1 MKTDI
6 LKALRRLRLPALAL
20 AAFLASC
27 TSELAHEPAPGG
39 GSQAGEALV
48 TLRLQVPGAAAAGKT
63 RAVGD
68 NAERTVNDLYILAF
82 KVDGGV
88 ETFDYYAVARKGTE
102 DLTTGVSKWTAS
114 LRPKDYEQTFVMI
127 ANAQG
132 TPGDVNTQIA
142 ALVDDGAGGTSVGE
156 DKETVLE
163 KLTDKLTADEQTAGF
178 NAKGDNDHHAFTMY
192 GQTAATKITLGQ
204 DPSLTVALHRIVARV
219 NMAFTGD
226 ATTNFTASK
235 VYLCNFTDRA
245 RVIPNGLGQ
254 TTGADYEPAA
264 TIPADAQKLPAAFD
278 ALGNIPTYTVTAN
291 EVKNQIYLFE
301 TNQPAPDD
309 ADAHLKRPCLVVQ
322 GTYEGYEGYYRVD
335 FATQD
340 ATTGDVT
347 YRDIIRN
354 HSYNFTVTNVSGRG
368 SATLQEAME
377 TKASNL
383 TADMIL
389 WDDNV
394 IGNIDFEGD
403 RVLGIS
409 TNSYELIK
417 SGGIRLL
424 QVRATTN
431 VTWTA
436 NIYAANADGSAD
448 TQGTRPAW
456 INFTDADG
464 NAQGDGKTLADRA
477 GVDALQDVYFKV
489 NVNEGTDAAAERK
502 AVIRLT
508 DEKNRLSVEALV
520 VQNQVEVPVYLR
532 LMNGNERV
540 SEIEFR
546 QNDGVAM
553 PVTVEYGPDDVTL
566 SWEITLDEGGN
577 GIEME
582 KVEVNGT
589 EYIPPA
595 DLKDEIAPTGKAD
608 NSVVVNPAAKE
619 FTTTEVYGT
628 RRGRLML
635 IATRTS
641 TGETEVLDIPMV
653 QKKYGLTVNKTEV
666 LCGGQEVLIYV
677 KGNYEWQ
684 AEISN
689 DAGGGYDHAYQD
701 DLIWQFENNQKGTP
715 SENLYVKES
724 VVRIRTKPTPKIPQ
738 NADPQYYKATLNFKH
753 KGSTVI
759 PFSTE
764 ITFKPGMLAIEEKGK
779 DNYKLYEVYGPEDMT
794 VEEKNQGGTPPVLGA
809 TIMTYEQGIALSRA
823 TEEYTSKFFS
833 WKICKESE
841 FKQEF
846 VVVENYRDIRAE
858 LWTVPIETAVSAG
871 AGFVDICERMCI
883 THSEGSPYQQLARQT
898 LLSMFNEATG
908 TRHNNF
914 WVTVNKTGDN
924 AQYNVSKVGYLSAD
938 KYGNYTIFNTLI
950 NNPKWVYKSG
960 EPGYNLPINMYGN
973 TIKTV
978 LKPDFRFNGD
988 GLAQQTYQIT
998 INRNGDATPYKI
1010 DNFKQQKFP
1019 TYYFKE
1025 TQETIIN

>member
-48 TLRLQVPGAAAAGKT
+48 TLRLQVPGAAAAGRT

-82 KVDGGV
+82 KVDPDTGN

-132 TPGDVNTQIA
+132 TPGNVNTQIA

-178 NAKGDNDHHAFTMY
+178 NAKGDNDHHPFTMY
-192 GQTAATKITLGQ
+192 GQTAATKIELGK
-204 DPSLTVALHRIVARV
+204 DVSLTVALHRIVARV
-219 NMAFTGD
+219 NVAFTGD
-226 ATTNFTASK
+226 AQANFTAEK

-245 RVIPNGLGQ
+245 RVIPNGLDQ
-254 TTGADYEPAA
+254 TTGTDYEPAA

-278 ALGNIPTYTVTAN
+278 ALGNIPTYEVDKATH

-389 WDDNV
+389 WNDNV

-417 SGGIRLL
+417 SGGTKLL
-424 QVRATTN
+424 QVRATKN

-448 TQGTRPAW
+448 TQGTRPTW
-456 INFTDADG
+456 ISFTDADG
-464 NAQGDGKTLADRA
+464 NVQGDGKTWADQA
-477 GVDALQDVYFKV
+477 GVDALQDIYFKV
-489 NVNEGTDAAAERK
+489 EVNDERPERQ
-502 AVIRLT
+502 AIIRLT
-508 DEKNRLSVEALV
+508 DERGRLSVEAVVTQNQTSIPVFLNVKQLGVPVTEMDFGQNGETPLTHLDIEFGPADVKLTWEIKEDPDAGRMDVTETSINAGANYTTDMKGEVTSVGDTHQLQFRGKATNVTDDPDVPYETRTATLTLIAQHTTSGEIV
-520 VQNQVEVPVYLR
+520 VQNIR
-532 LMNGNERV
+532 L
-540 SEIEFR
+540 F
-546 QNDGVAM
+546 
-553 PVTVEYGPDDVTL
+553 
-566 SWEITLDEGGN
+566 
-577 GIEME
+577 
-582 KVEVNGT
+582 
-589 EYIPPA
+589 
-595 DLKDEIAPTGKAD
+595 
-608 NSVVVNPAAKE
+608 
-619 FTTTEVYGT
+619 
-628 RRGRLML
+628 
-635 IATRTS
+635 
-641 TGETEVLDIPMV
+641 
-653 QKKYGLTVNKTEV
+653 QKKLGLVIDRTEV
-666 LCGGQEVLIYV
+666 LCGGQEALIYV
-677 KGNYEWQ
+677 KGNMPWIATFSEHTD
-684 AEISN
+684 AINAGLIPNTN
-689 DAGGGYDHAYQD
+689 DAGSG
-701 DLIWQFENNQKGTP
+701 NP
-715 SENLYVKES
+715 SETNWS
-724 VVRIRTKPTPKIPQ
+724 TQSCIRIKTTARPRTRETFAAK
-738 NADPQYYKATLNFKH
+738 LNFSH
-753 KGSTVI
+753 KTTGVAI
-759 PFSTE
+759 PAMD
-764 ITFKPGMLAIEEKGK
+764 ITFRGGVLAVDEVE
-779 DNYKLYEVYGPEDMT
+779 DNSYVTNIYDVYGP
-794 VEEKNQGGTPPVLGA
+794 VERSFNTKDNPYTDADTGA
-809 TIMTYEQGIALSRA
+809 ERPEAKMMNYWQASTLTKAESTIVWGM
-823 TEEYTSKFFS
+823 
-833 WKICKESE
+833 CKESE
-841 FKQEF
+841 LIHEYYAQDNRGSEIIGSSNGSITNKLGFATGANGGSFTYIKERIKVTYAGSYNDKELATQELLEIAGLIQDSRHSHLWITGTPQGDNLMVNVAEVGRMVKNQWNVDVYKPIYQNVKWEYYRGDTGVSIPTAAYGTSGFDTHFKPTSFYHQDIAGGQYLVGMKRRNEAITRLDAEPYIQE
-846 VVVENYRDIRAE
+846 
-858 LWTVPIETAVSAG
+858 
-871 AGFVDICERMCI
+871 
-883 THSEGSPYQQLARQT
+883 PYQ
-898 LLSMFNEATG
+898 
-908 TRHNNF
+908 
-914 WVTVNKTGDN
+914 
-924 AQYNVSKVGYLSAD
+924 
-938 KYGNYTIFNTLI
+938 
-950 NNPKWVYKSG
+950 
-960 EPGYNLPINMYGN
+960 
-973 TIKTV
+973 
-978 LKPDFRFNGD
+978 
-988 GLAQQTYQIT
+988 
-998 INRNGDATPYKI
+998 
-1010 DNFKQQKFP
+1010 
-1019 TYYFKE
+1019 TYYFELIK
-1025 TQETIIN
+1025 

>member
-178 NAKGDNDHHAFTMY
+178 NAKGDNDHHPFTMY
-192 GQTAATKITLGQ
+192 GQTAATKIELGK
-204 DPSLTVALHRIVARV
+204 DVSLTVALHRIVARV

-254 TTGADYEPAA
+254 TTGTDYEPAA

-278 ALGNIPTYTVTAN
+278 VLGNIPTYTVTAN

-403 RVLGIS
+403 RVLGIG

-417 SGGIRLL
+417 SGGIKLL

-436 NIYAANADGSAD
+436 NIYAAKPDGSAD

-456 INFTDADG
+456 ISFTNADG
-464 NAQGDGKTLADRA
+464 NMQGDGKTLADQA

-489 NVNEGTDAAAERK
+489 EVNDERPERQ

-508 DEKNRLSVEALV
+508 DERGRLSVEAVVTQNQTSIPVFLNVKQLGVPVTEMDFGQNGETPLTHLDIEFGPADVKLTWEIKEDPDAGRMDVTETSTNAGANYTTDMKGEVTSVGDTHQLQFRGKATNVADDPDVPYETRTATLTLIAQHTTSGEIV
-520 VQNQVEVPVYLR
+520 VQNIR
-532 LMNGNERV
+532 L
-540 SEIEFR
+540 F
-546 QNDGVAM
+546 
-553 PVTVEYGPDDVTL
+553 
-566 SWEITLDEGGN
+566 
-577 GIEME
+577 
-582 KVEVNGT
+582 
-589 EYIPPA
+589 
-595 DLKDEIAPTGKAD
+595 
-608 NSVVVNPAAKE
+608 
-619 FTTTEVYGT
+619 
-628 RRGRLML
+628 
-635 IATRTS
+635 
-641 TGETEVLDIPMV
+641 
-653 QKKYGLTVNKTEV
+653 QKKLGLVIDRTEV
-666 LCGGQEVLIYV
+666 LCGGQEALIYV
-677 KGNYEWQ
+677 KGNVSWVASLSGQGFTE
-684 AEISN
+684 AVN
-689 DAGGGYDHAYQD
+689 AGLLLNSSSVGSG
-701 DLIWQFENNQKGTP
+701 KP
-715 SENLYVKES
+715 SETVWSDES
-724 VVRIRTKPTPKIPQ
+724 CIRIKTYAKPRNRNNYAASLEFKQSSSSASITSIP
-738 NADPQYYKATLNFKH
+738 
-753 KGSTVI
+753 
-759 PFSTE
+759 
-764 ITFKPGMLAIEEKGK
+764 ITIRGGVLAIEKWE
-779 DNYKLYEVYGPEDMT
+779 NYLKVTEVYDVYGPVDRSLNT
-794 VEEKNQGGTPPVLGA
+794 KDVPYTDTGSGTEIQEA
-809 TIMTYEQGIALSRA
+809 KMMTYEQGYAL
-823 TEEYTSKFFS
+823 TQVDPGMVWE
-833 WKICKESE
+833 ICKDSE
-841 FKQEF
+841 LVHEFFITSIGKEVHSTGGYKDFKADVPGYWANDASIIER
-846 VVVENYRDIRAE
+846 VKMTYAGSDKAKE
-858 LWTVPIETAVSAG
+858 L
-871 AGFVDICERMCI
+871 DK
-883 THSEGSPYQQLARQT
+883 QD
-898 LLSMFNEATG
+898 LLSIQSANGHESVTHFLLTG
-908 TRHNNF
+908 TNAN
-914 WVTVNKTGDN
+914 VNSANLTFTIDQLGRLVDN
-924 AQYNVSKVGYLSAD
+924 KFGVPEFSPIYQNVKWLHESGEVAGSMPTNVYGTRWEASFVGHQVGY
-938 KYGNYTIFNTLI
+938 KKVKVKVTRRGVT
-950 NNPKWVYKSG
+950 
-960 EPGYNLPINMYGN
+960 
-973 TIKTV
+973 
-978 LKPDFRFNGD
+978 
-988 GLAQQTYQIT
+988 
-998 INRNGDATPYKI
+998 TPLETEQHKGTEY
-1010 DNFKQQKFP
+1010 P
-1019 TYYFKE
+1019 TYYFKL
-1025 TQETIIN
+1025 IN

>member
-48 TLRLQVPGAAAAGKT
+48 TLRLQVPGAAAAGRT

-82 KVDGGV
+82 KVDPDTGN

-178 NAKGDNDHHAFTMY
+178 NAKGDNDHHPFTMY
-192 GQTAATKITLGQ
+192 GQTAATKIELGK
-204 DPSLTVALHRIVARV
+204 DVSLTVALHRIVARV
-219 NMAFTGD
+219 NVAFTGD
-226 ATTNFTASK
+226 AQANFTAEK

-245 RVIPNGLGQ
+245 RVIPNGLDQ
-254 TTGADYEPAA
+254 TTGTDYEPAA

-278 ALGNIPTYTVTAN
+278 ALGNIPTYMVTAN

-424 QVRATTN
+424 QVRATKN

-448 TQGTRPAW
+448 VNGARPAW
-456 INFTDADG
+456 IYFTNEGGTDNNG
-464 NAQGDGKTLADRA
+464 TTLADQT
-477 GVDALQDVYFKV
+477 GIDALQDIYFKV
-489 NVNEGTDAAAERK
+489 DANDESRERQ
-502 AVIRLT
+502 AVVRLT

-520 VQNQVEVPVYLR
+520 TQNLVEIPVSLTVTQNGVPVTE
-532 LMNGNERV
+532 M
-540 SEIEFR
+540 EFTGE
-546 QNDGVAM
+546 DG
-553 PVTVEYGPDDVTL
+553 TSLGSIFINYGPKDVVLT
-566 SWEITLDEGGN
+566 WT
-577 GIEME
+577 IEE
-582 KVEVNGT
+582 DPANGT
-589 EYIPPA
+589 MDIA
-595 DLKDEIAPTGKAD
+595 DVDINTTSTGGQLEGEVIAATD
-608 NSVVVNPAAKE
+608 NAQTVLNATAAPLSAEDLAKS
-619 FTTTEVYGT
+619 F
-628 RRGRLML
+628 
-635 IATRTS
+635 ATRTATLTLIAQHPT
-641 TGETEVLDIPMV
+641 TGEVQVQTIRLF
-653 QKKYGLTVNKTEV
+653 QKKYGLEIDRTEV
-666 LCGGQEVLIYV
+666 LCGGQEALIYV
-677 KGNYEWQ
+677 KGNMPWQ
-684 AEISN
+684 VVNIS
-689 DAGGGYDHAYQD
+689 GQGYQD
-701 DLIWQFENNQKGTP
+701 AMTNGLISEYTVMDEGDP
-715 SENLYVKES
+715 SETS
-724 VVRIRTKPTPKIPQ
+724 FSTSSCVRISTKQAPLIRESH
-738 NADPQYYKATLNFKH
+738 KAQLNFQHRTQADKAVS
-753 KGSTVI
+753 K
-759 PFSTE
+759 E
-764 ITFKPGMLAIEEKGK
+764 ITFRGGMLAVGSGV
-779 DNYKLYEVYGPEDMT
+779 YEVYGPVNRSLNTKNDPYLENGTEVQGAVMMNGSQASALQNAVPGLQWGICLDSGLLHEYHIEQGDETIYKSIVSDAGFTTVIPTFFGQERQLVESVTMT
-794 VEEKNQGGTPPVLGA
+794 YAGPIGSAVLESQNLLSLTMQGAPEHTYMRVVAANGNLGPVLDITTLGYGRTTNWGYEFIEAYKNVTWAIKEGAFGLPCSIYGETGSAKASPNIRHDYVNQGYYNAYLARYGVA
-809 TIMTYEQGIALSRA
+809 SALETEKHKA
-823 TEEYTSKFFS
+823 TE
-833 WKICKESE
+833 
-841 FKQEF
+841 
-846 VVVENYRDIRAE
+846 
-858 LWTVPIETAVSAG
+858 
-871 AGFVDICERMCI
+871 
-883 THSEGSPYQQLARQT
+883 YQ
-898 LLSMFNEATG
+898 
-908 TRHNNF
+908 
-914 WVTVNKTGDN
+914 
-924 AQYNVSKVGYLSAD
+924 
-938 KYGNYTIFNTLI
+938 
-950 NNPKWVYKSG
+950 
-960 EPGYNLPINMYGN
+960 
-973 TIKTV
+973 
-978 LKPDFRFNGD
+978 
-988 GLAQQTYQIT
+988 
-998 INRNGDATPYKI
+998 
-1010 DNFKQQKFP
+1010 
-1019 TYYFKE
+1019 TYYFKP
-1025 TQETIIN
+1025 TN

>member
-27 TSELAHEPAPGG
+27 TSELEHEPAPGG
-39 GSQAGEALV
+39 GSQAGEAEV

-178 NAKGDNDHHAFTMY
+178 NAKGDNDHHPFTMY
-192 GQTAATKITLGQ
+192 GQTAATKIELGK
-204 DPSLTVALHRIVARV
+204 DVSLTVALHRIVARV

-254 TTGADYEPAA
+254 TTGTDYEPAA

-301 TNQPAPDD
+301 TNQPAPD
-309 ADAHLKRPCLVVQ
+309 ATDAHLKRPCLVVQ

-417 SGGIRLL
+417 SGGTKLL

-448 TQGTRPAW
+448 VNGTRPAW
-456 INFTDADG
+456 IYFTNEGGTDNNG
-464 NAQGDGKTLADRA
+464 TTLADQT
-477 GVDALQDVYFKV
+477 GIDALQDIYFKV
-489 NVNEGTDAAAERK
+489 NVNEGTGAAAERK
-502 AVIRLT
+502 AIIRLT
-508 DEKNRLSVEALV
+508 DEKNRLSVEAV
-520 VQNQVEVPVYLR
+520 VTQNQVEIPVYLR
-532 LMNGNERV
+532 VKIDGEPA
-540 SEIEFR
+540 SEVEFGHDHTLTRTASIEF
-546 QNDGVAM
+546 G
-553 PVTVEYGPDDVTL
+553 GPNDVTL
-566 SWEITLDEGGN
+566 SWEITVDEGGK
-577 GIEME
+577 GIDIE
-582 KVEVNGT
+582 KAEVNGT
-589 EYIPPA
+589 SHIPLA
-595 DLKDEIAPTGKAD
+595 DLKGEIPPTAEN
-608 NSVVVNPAAKE
+608 NSAIIVPTVKTFNTGEA
-619 FTTTEVYGT
+619 YGT
-628 RRGRLML
+628 LRGRLML
-635 IATRTS
+635 IATSQS
-641 TGETEVLDIPMV
+641 TGETEVLDIPLV
-653 QKKYGLTVNKTEV
+653 QKKYGLKVNKTEV

-684 AEISN
+684 AEIRNDDPGYVNASN
-689 DAGGGYDHAYQD
+689 DGLVFDFTNGQ
-701 DLIWQFENNQKGTP
+701 QGTP
-715 SENLYVKES
+715 SEDLYIKES
-724 VVRIRTKPTPKIPQ
+724 VVRIRTKATPKKQQVVAPE
-738 NADPQYYKATLNFKH
+738 QYKTNLIFKER
-753 KGSTVI
+753 KSQTPYFNI
-759 PFSTE
+759 D
-764 ITFKPGMLAIEEKGK
+764 INFKPGILAVAE
-779 DNYKLYEVYGPEDMT
+779 KLYEVYGPVDIAYEAKDQNNPT
-794 VEEKNQGGTPPVLGA
+794 YPDAK
-809 TIMTYEQGIALSRA
+809 IMTYEQGCALSTA
-823 TEEYTSKFFS
+823 TGEYNNKQFS
-833 WKICKESE
+833 WQMCKNSVLRHN
-841 FKQEF
+841 F
-846 VVVENYRDIRAE
+846 VVLQSGRDLYSTDWAAHIQQ
-858 LWTVPIETAVSAG
+858 TVNAKGVTVT
-871 AGFVDICERMCI
+871 ICESVSMDFA
-883 THSEGSPYQQLARQT
+883 EGNAHKELARQT
-898 LLSMFNEATG
+898 VLSINNNSQGMNHDYLTLTLDATS
-908 TRHNNF
+908 T
-914 WVTVNKTGDN
+914 TQ
-924 AQYNVSKVGYLSAD
+924 AQYNIKDVGYMTKD
-938 KYGNYTIFNTLI
+938 QYGYYTVYRPIVSD
-950 NNPKWVYKSG
+950 PKWSYKSG
-960 EPGYNLPINMYGN
+960 DAGYNLPIDMYG
-973 TIKTV
+973 TKMSTT
-978 LKPDFRFNGD
+978 LKPAFSFVGNDW
-988 GLAQQTYQIT
+988 AQQNYIIT
-998 INRNGDATPYKI
+998 ISRSGIMSPYKL
-1010 DNFKQQKFP
+1010 DEYQTMKFA

-1025 TQETIIN
+1025 TQETIID

>member
-1 MKTDI
+1 M
-6 LKALRRLRLPALAL
+6 
-20 AAFLASC
+20 
-27 TSELAHEPAPGG
+27 
-39 GSQAGEALV
+39 
-48 TLRLQVPGAAAAGKT
+48 
-63 RAVGD
+63 
-68 NAERTVNDLYILAF
+68 
-82 KVDGGV
+82 
-88 ETFDYYAVARKGTE
+88 
-102 DLTTGVSKWTAS
+102 
-114 LRPKDYEQTFVMI
+114 
-127 ANAQG
+127 
-132 TPGDVNTQIA
+132 
-142 ALVDDGAGGTSVGE
+142 GE

-178 NAKGDNDHHAFTMY
+178 NAKGDNDHHPFTMY
-192 GQTAATKITLGQ
+192 GQTAATKIELGK
-204 DPSLTVALHRIVARV
+204 DVSLTVALHRIVARV
-219 NMAFTGD
+219 NVAFTGD
-226 ATTNFTASK
+226 AQANFTAEK

-301 TNQPAPDD
+301 TNQPAPGD
-309 ADAHLKRPCLVVQ
+309 ADAHLKRPCLVVWGEYQ
-322 GTYEGYEGYYRVD
+322 GYKGYYRMD

-340 ATTGDVT
+340 AATGDVT

-368 SATLQEAME
+368 SATLKEAME

-417 SGGIRLL
+417 SGGTKLL
-424 QVRATTN
+424 QVRATKN

-436 NIYAANADGSAD
+436 NIYAAKPDGSAD
-448 TQGTRPAW
+448 VNGARPAW

-464 NAQGDGKTLADRA
+464 NVQGDGKTLADQA
-477 GVDALQDVYFKV
+477 GVDALQDIHFKV
-489 NVNEGTDAAAERK
+489 EVNDERPERQ

-508 DEKNRLSVEALV
+508 DERGRLSVEAV
-520 VQNQVEVPVYLR
+520 VTQNQVEVPVYLR
-532 LMNGNERV
+532 LMNGNEHV

-546 QNDGVAM
+546 QDDGVAM

-689 DAGGGYDHAYQD
+689 DANGGYDHAYQD
-701 DLIWQFENNQKGTP
+701 NLIWEFENHQKGTP
-715 SENLYVKES
+715 SENMYVKES

-779 DNYKLYEVYGPEDMT
+779 DNYKLYEVYGPEDIT
-794 VEEKNQGGTPPVLGA
+794 IGDKNQSYPAVPEA
-809 TIMTYEQGIALSRA
+809 KIMTYEQGCALSRA
-823 TEEYTSKFFS
+823 TEEYQTNAFS
-833 WKICKESE
+833 WQMCKESE
-841 FKQEF
+841 LIREY
-846 VVVENYRDIRAE
+846 VIIESGRDIKAGLWIAAPVNSTVVCGVAE
-858 LWTVPIETAVSAG
+858 RV
-871 AGFVDICERMCI
+871 CI
-883 THSEGSPYQQLARQT
+883 THSEGSNYKTLDRRS
-898 LLSMFNEATG
+898 LLSIGNSATNQSHKHFRVG
-908 TRHNNF
+908 
-914 WVTVNKTGDN
+914 VSVSGPDQ
-924 AQYNVSKVGYLSAD
+924 AQYTVDAVGYLSQD
-938 KYGNYTIFNTLI
+938 KYGNYTIFNTII
-950 NNPKWVYKSG
+950 NNPKWDYKSG
-960 EPGYNLPINMYGN
+960 DQGYNLPINVYGAKMS
-973 TIKTV
+973 TA
-978 LKPDFRFNGD
+978 LKPAFYFSGNDWDKEHYEIRIDRTGVTSPYTLD
-988 GLAQQTYQIT
+988 DYQTT
-998 INRNGDATPYKI
+998 
-1010 DNFKQQKFP
+1010 KFP

>member
-192 GQTAATKITLGQ
+192 GQTAATKIELGK
-204 DPSLTVALHRIVARV
+204 DVSLTVALHRIVARV

-278 ALGNIPTYTVTAN
+278 ALRNIPTYTVTAN

-368 SATLQEAME
+368 SASLEEAMNE
-377 TKASNL
+377 KASNL

-409 TNSYELIK
+409 TNRYELIK
-417 SGGIRLL
+417 SGGTKLL
-424 QVRATTN
+424 QVRATKN

-436 NIYAANADGSAD
+436 NIYAANADGSAN
-448 TQGTRPAW
+448 TNTRPTW
-456 INFTDADG
+456 IYFTNEGGTDNNG
-464 NAQGDGKTLADRA
+464 TTLADQT
-477 GVDALQDVYFKV
+477 GIDALQDIYFKV

-502 AVIRLT
+502 AIIRLT

-520 VQNQVEVPVYLR
+520 TQNLVEIPVSLTVTQNGVPVTE
-532 LMNGNERV
+532 M
-540 SEIEFR
+540 EFTGE
-546 QNDGVAM
+546 DG
-553 PVTVEYGPDDVTL
+553 TSLGSIFINYGPKDVVLT
-566 SWEITLDEGGN
+566 WT
-577 GIEME
+577 IEE
-582 KVEVNGT
+582 DPANGT
-589 EYIPPA
+589 MDIA
-595 DLKDEIAPTGKAD
+595 DVDINTTSTGGQLEGEVIAATD
-608 NSVVVNPAAKE
+608 NAQTVLNATAAPLSAEDLAKS
-619 FTTTEVYGT
+619 F
-628 RRGRLML
+628 
-635 IATRTS
+635 ATRTATLTLIAQHPT
-641 TGETEVLDIPMV
+641 TGEVQIQTIRLF
-653 QKKYGLTVNKTEV
+653 QKKYGLEIDRTEV
-666 LCGGQEVLIYV
+666 LCGGQEALIYV
-677 KGNYEWQ
+677 KGNMPWQ
-684 AEISN
+684 VVNIS
-689 DAGGGYDHAYQD
+689 GQGYQD
-701 DLIWQFENNQKGTP
+701 AMTNGLISEYTVMDEGDP
-715 SENLYVKES
+715 SETS
-724 VVRIRTKPTPKIPQ
+724 FSTSSCVRISTKQAPLIRESH
-738 NADPQYYKATLNFKH
+738 KAQLNFKH
-753 KGSTVI
+753 RTQNESISK
-759 PFSTE
+759 E
-764 ITFKPGMLAIEEKGK
+764 ITFRGGVLAIDGWAGNNKITK
-779 DNYKLYEVYGPEDMT
+779 IYEVYGPVGRTLNTKDEPY
-794 VEEKNQGGTPPVLGA
+794 EEGGTEVAGA
-809 TIMTYEQGIALSRA
+809 VMMDSEQAYYLQRA
-823 TEEYTSKFFS
+823 VPTVD
-833 WKICKESE
+833 WGICKNSE
-841 FKQEF
+841 
-846 VVVENYRDIRAE
+846 
-858 LWTVPIETAVSAG
+858 L
-871 AGFVDICERMCI
+871 
-883 THSEGSPYQQLARQT
+883 
-898 LLSMFNEATG
+898 
-908 TRHNNF
+908 
-914 WVTVNKTGDN
+914 
-924 AQYNVSKVGYLSAD
+924 
-938 KYGNYTIFNTLI
+938 
-950 NNPKWVYKSG
+950 VY
-960 EPGYNLPINMYGN
+960 EYH
-973 TIKTV
+973 IKE
-978 LKPDFRFNGD
+978 
-988 GLAQQTYQIT
+988 
-998 INRNGDATPYKI
+998 GDATIYRANASNAGFTADIPTNFGQGRDFVEAVSISNVGPKIPEVLESQTLFSLVLLGDQSHTHMRVVGTKQSNNLLLNITELGYMMKDQWGNPTIFKPYNKNVTWTLKEGTLGLPCHI
-1010 DNFKQQKFP
+1010 YGTQTARSISWPNINNTSANQGYYQAHTTRIGAPAPLDIAPYRTKDYP
-1019 TYYFKE
+1019 TYYFKLLKTE
-1025 TQETIIN
+1025 

>member
-1 MKTDI
+1 MKTTVS
-6 LKALRRLRLPALAL
+6 KTLRRLRLPVLAL

-27 TSELAHEPAPGG
+27 TSELAHEPVPGGG
-39 GSQAGEALV
+39 GSQAGEAEV
-48 TLRLQVPGAAAAGKT
+48 TLKLQVPGAAAAGRT
-63 RAVGD
+63 RAIT
-68 NAERTVNDLYILAF
+68 AETENKVNDLYILAF
-82 KVDGGV
+82 KENPDDGT
-88 ETFDYYAVARKGTE
+88 ETFDYYTVARKGTE
-102 DLTTGVSKWTAS
+102 NLNTGVSQWTAS

-132 TPGDVNTQIA
+132 TPGEVNKQIA
-142 ALVDDGAGGTSVGE
+142 ALVDDGVGGTSVGE
-156 DKETVLE
+156 DKETVLK
-163 KLTDKLTADEQTAGF
+163 KLTDKLTANEQTAGF
-178 NAKGDNDHHAFTMY
+178 NAKGENDHHPFTMY
-192 GQTAATKITLGQ
+192 GQTAATKIELGK
-204 DPSLTVALHRIVARV
+204 DVTLTVALHRIVARV
-219 NMAFTGD
+219 NVAFTGD

-254 TTGADYEPAA
+254 TTDADYELAP
-264 TIPADAQKLPAAFD
+264 TIPTDAQKLPAAFV

-301 TNQPAPDD
+301 TNQPAPDE
-309 ADAHLKRPCLVVQ
+309 ADAHLKRPCLVVEGEYQ
-322 GTYEGYEGYYRVD
+322 GYKGYYRVD

-340 ATTGDVT
+340 AATGNVT

-368 SATLQEAME
+368 SATLKEAME

-383 TADMIL
+383 TVDMIL

-417 SGGIRLL
+417 SGGTKRL
-424 QVRATTN
+424 QVRATKN
-431 VTWTA
+431 VRWTA
-436 NIYAANADGSAD
+436 NIYAANPDGSTD
-448 TQGTRPAW
+448 TQGARPDW
-456 INFTDADG
+456 IKFTDKDG
-464 NAQGDGKTLADRA
+464 TALANPHTTDVTQGI
-477 GVDALQDVYFKV
+477 DALQDIYFTVGINDKLP
-489 NVNEGTDAAAERK
+489 ERQ

-508 DEKNRLSVEALV
+508 DERGRLSVEALV
-520 VQNQVEVPVYLR
+520 TQNQVEVPVYLR

-577 GIEME
+577 GIEMK

-589 EYIPPA
+589 EYNPPT
-595 DLKDEIAPTGKAD
+595 DLKDKIDPTGKKD
-608 NSVVVNPAAKE
+608 NSVVVNPVAE
-619 FTTTEVYGT
+619 QFITTEVYGT

-641 TGETEVLDIPMV
+641 TGETEVLDIPMI
-653 QKKYGLTVNKTEV
+653 QKKYGLKVNKTEV

-689 DAGGGYDHAYQD
+689 DTGGGYDHAYQD

-715 SENLYVKES
+715 SENMYVKES

-738 NADPQYYKATLNFKH
+738 NADPQYYQATLNFRH
-753 KGSTVI
+753 KSSTVI

-764 ITFKPGMLAIEEKGK
+764 ITFKPGMLAIEEKDK
-779 DNYKLYEVYGPEDMT
+779 DNYKLYEVYGPEDITIGEKDQSYPT
-794 VEEKNQGGTPPVLGA
+794 VPDAK
-809 TIMTYEQGIALSRA
+809 IMTYEQGCALSRA
-823 TEEYTSKFFS
+823 TGEYQNNTFT
-833 WKICKESE
+833 WQMCKESVLR
-841 FKQEF
+841 QEY
-846 VVVENYRDIRAE
+846 VVIENGKDIKAD
-858 LWTVPIETAVSAG
+858 LWTTPIETLVNSIVAVQIA
-871 AGFVDICERMCI
+871 ERVCI
-883 THSEGSPYQQLARQT
+883 THSEGSNYKTLVRQS
-898 LLSMFNEATG
+898 LLSIANSATSQN
-908 TRHNNF
+908 HKYF
-914 WVTVNKTGDN
+914 KVTVNKTADAQ
-924 AQYNVSKVGYLSAD
+924 AQYSVSAVGYLSQD
-938 KYGNYTIFNTLI
+938 KYGNYTIFKTII
-950 NNPKWVYKSG
+950 NNPKWDYKSG
-960 EPGYNLPINMYGN
+960 NQGYNLPIDMYG
-973 TIKTV
+973 IKMSTV
-978 LKPDFRFNGD
+978 LKPAFYFSGNDWDKEHYEIKISREGITSPYTLD
-988 GLAQQTYQIT
+988 DYQTM
-998 INRNGDATPYKI
+998 
-1010 DNFKQQKFP
+1010 KFP

-1025 TQETIIN
+1025 TQEKIIN

>member
-48 TLRLQVPGAAAAGKT
+48 TLRLQVPGAAAAGRT

-178 NAKGDNDHHAFTMY
+178 NAKGDNDHHPFTMY
-192 GQTAATKITLGQ
+192 GQTAATKIELGK
-204 DPSLTVALHRIVARV
+204 DVSLTVALHRIVARV
-219 NMAFTGD
+219 NVAFTGD
-226 ATTNFTASK
+226 AQAYFTAEK

-340 ATTGDVT
+340 AATGDVT

-368 SATLQEAME
+368 SATLKEAME

-409 TNSYELIK
+409 TNRYELIK
-417 SGGIRLL
+417 SGGTKLL
-424 QVRATTN
+424 QVRATKN

-448 TQGTRPAW
+448 VNGARPAW
-456 INFTDADG
+456 IYFTNEGGTDNNG
-464 NAQGDGKTLADRA
+464 TTLADQT
-477 GVDALQDVYFKV
+477 GIDALQDIYFKV

-502 AVIRLT
+502 AIIRLT
-508 DEKNRLSVEALV
+508 DEKNRLSVEAV
-520 VQNQVEVPVYLR
+520 VTQNQVEIPVYLR
-532 LMNGNERV
+532 VKIDGETA
-540 SEIEFR
+540 SEVEFGHDHTLTRTASIEF
-546 QNDGVAM
+546 G
-553 PVTVEYGPDDVTL
+553 GPNDVTL
-566 SWEITLDEGGN
+566 SWEITVDEGGK
-577 GIEME
+577 GIDIE
-582 KVEVNGT
+582 KAEVNGT
-589 EYIPPA
+589 SHIPPA
-595 DLKDEIAPTGKAD
+595 DLKGEIQPTAEN
-608 NSVVVNPAAKE
+608 NSAIIVPTVKTFNTGEA
-619 FTTTEVYGT
+619 YGT
-628 RRGRLML
+628 LRGRLML
-635 IATRTS
+635 IATSQS
-641 TGETEVLDIPMV
+641 TGETEVLDIPLV
-653 QKKYGLTVNKTEV
+653 QKKYGLKVNKTEV

-684 AEISN
+684 AEIRNDDPGYVNASN
-689 DAGGGYDHAYQD
+689 DGLVFDFANGQ
-701 DLIWQFENNQKGTP
+701 QGTP
-715 SENLYVKES
+715 SEDLYIKES
-724 VVRIRTKPTPKIPQ
+724 VVRIRTKATPKKQQVVAPE
-738 NADPQYYKATLNFKH
+738 QYKTNLIFKER
-753 KGSTVI
+753 KSQTPYFNI
-759 PFSTE
+759 D
-764 ITFKPGMLAIEEKGK
+764 INFKPGILAVAE
-779 DNYKLYEVYGPEDMT
+779 KLYEVYGPVDIAYETKDQNNPT
-794 VEEKNQGGTPPVLGA
+794 YPDAK
-809 TIMTYEQGIALSRA
+809 IMTYEQGCALSTA
-823 TEEYTSKFFS
+823 TGEYDNKQFS
-833 WKICKESE
+833 WQMCKNSVL
-841 FKQEF
+841 KKEF
-846 VVVENYRDIRAE
+846 VIAQNGKDLHSSDWDTNTEARLDAK
-858 LWTVPIETAVSAG
+858 AS
-871 AGFVDICERMCI
+871 GFVISERVCM
-883 THSEGSPYQQLARQT
+883 TYSEGDSYKQFDRQH
-898 LLSMFNEATG
+898 LLSVNNKSTG
-908 TRHNNF
+908 ERHDYF
-914 WVTVNKTGDN
+914 MVTIKKTAAEQ
-924 AQYNVSKVGYLSAD
+924 AQYNISAVGYLRQNQWGYYD
-938 KYGNYTIFNTLI
+938 IFTPKV
-950 NNPKWVYKSG
+950 NNPTWVVKSG
-960 EPGYNLPINMYGN
+960 DTTYNLPIELYG
-973 TIKTV
+973 IKMSNI
-978 LKPDFRFNGD
+978 LKPTFRFEGNNW
-988 GLAQQTYQIT
+988 AQENYEVHIDRAGIT
-998 INRNGDATPYKI
+998 SPYALDDYKT
-1010 DNFKQQKFP
+1010 NQYP

-1025 TQETIIN
+1025 TQETIID

>member
-178 NAKGDNDHHAFTMY
+178 NAKGDNDHHPFTMY
-192 GQTAATKITLGQ
+192 GQTAATKIELGK
-204 DPSLTVALHRIVARV
+204 DVSLTVALHRIVARV
-219 NMAFTGD
+219 NVAFTGD
-226 ATTNFTASK
+226 AQANFTAEK

-245 RVIPNGLGQ
+245 RVIPNGLDQ

-409 TNSYELIK
+409 TNRYELIK
-417 SGGIRLL
+417 SGGTKLL

-436 NIYAANADGSAD
+436 NIYAAKPDGSTD
-448 TQGTRPAW
+448 TQGARPEW
-456 INFTDADG
+456 IKFTDKDG
-464 NAQGDGKTLADRA
+464 TALANPHTTDATQGI
-477 GVDALQDVYFKV
+477 DALQDIYFTVGINDKRP
-489 NVNEGTDAAAERK
+489 ERQ

-508 DEKNRLSVEALV
+508 DERGRLSVEAV
-520 VQNQVEVPVYLR
+520 VTQNQVEIPVYLR
-532 LMNGNERV
+532 LMNGNEHV

-566 SWEITLDEGGN
+566 SWEITVDEGGN

-589 EYIPPA
+589 EYLPPT
-595 DLKDEIAPTGKAD
+595 DLKDEIAPTGQPD
-608 NSVVVNPAAKE
+608 NSVVVNPAAKQ

-641 TGETEVLDIPMV
+641 TGETEVLDIPMI

-684 AEISN
+684 AEISK
-689 DAGGGYDHAYQD
+689 DANGGYDHAYQD
-701 DLIWQFENNQKGTP
+701 NLIWEFENYQKGTP
-715 SENLYVKES
+715 SENMYVKES

-738 NADPQYYKATLNFKH
+738 NADPQYYKATLNFRH
-753 KGSTVI
+753 KSSTVI

-779 DNYKLYEVYGPEDMT
+779 DNYKLYEVYGPEDIT
-794 VEEKNQGGTPPVLGA
+794 IGEKNQSYPAVPEA
-809 TIMTYEQGIALSRA
+809 KIMTYEQGCALSRA
-823 TEEYTSKFFS
+823 AEEYQTNAFS
-833 WKICKESE
+833 WQMCKESE
-841 FKQEF
+841 LRQEY
-846 VVVENYRDIRAE
+846 VVIENGRDIKAG
-858 LWTVPIETAVSAG
+858 LWTTPIETPVNSVVG
-871 AGFVDICERMCI
+871 AGIAERVCI
-883 THSEGSPYQQLARQT
+883 THSEGSDYKTLVRQS
-898 LLSMFNEATG
+898 LLSIGNSATNQS
-908 TRHNNF
+908 HKHF
-914 WVTVNKTGDN
+914 KVTVNKTVAAQ
-924 AQYNVSKVGYLSAD
+924 AQYSVSAVGYLSQD
-938 KYGNYTIFNTLI
+938 KYGNYTIFNTI
-950 NNPKWVYKSG
+950 VRNPKWDYKSG
-960 EPGYNLPINMYGN
+960 DQGYNLPINMYGA
-973 TIKTV
+973 KMSTV
-978 LKPDFRFNGD
+978 LKPAFYFSGNDWDKENYEIR
-988 GLAQQTYQIT
+988 
-998 INRNGDATPYKI
+998 INRAGITSPYTL
-1010 DNFKQQKFP
+1010 DDYQTTKFP

>member
-48 TLRLQVPGAAAAGKT
+48 TLRLQVPGAVAAGRT

-178 NAKGDNDHHAFTMY
+178 NAKGDNDHHPFTMY
-192 GQTAATKITLGQ
+192 GQTAATKIELGK
-204 DPSLTVALHRIVARV
+204 DVSLTVALHRIVARV

-417 SGGIRLL
+417 SGGTKLL
-424 QVRATTN
+424 QVRATKN

-448 TQGTRPAW
+448 VNGARPAW
-456 INFTDADG
+456 IYFTNEGGTDNNG
-464 NAQGDGKTLADRA
+464 TTLADQT
-477 GVDALQDVYFKV
+477 GIDALQDIYFKV

-502 AVIRLT
+502 AIIRLT
-508 DEKNRLSVEALV
+508 DEKNRLSVEAV
-520 VQNQVEVPVYLR
+520 VTQNQVEIPVYLR
-532 LMNGNERV
+532 VKIDGEAA
-540 SEIEFR
+540 SEVEFGHDHTLTRTASIEF
-546 QNDGVAM
+546 G
-553 PVTVEYGPDDVTL
+553 GPNDVTL
-566 SWEITLDEGGN
+566 SWEITVDEGGK
-577 GIEME
+577 GIDIE
-582 KVEVNGT
+582 KAEVNGT
-589 EYIPPA
+589 SYIPPA
-595 DLKDEIAPTGKAD
+595 DLKGEIQPTAEN
-608 NSVVVNPAAKE
+608 NSVIIVPTVKTFNTGEA
-619 FTTTEVYGT
+619 YGT
-628 RRGRLML
+628 LRGRLML
-635 IATRTS
+635 IATSQS
-641 TGETEVLDIPMV
+641 TGETEVLDIPLT
-653 QKKYGLTVNKTEV
+653 QKKYGLKVDKTEV

-684 AEISN
+684 AEIRNDDSGYVNASN
-689 DAGGGYDHAYQD
+689 DGLVFDFTNGQ
-701 DLIWQFENNQKGTP
+701 QGTP
-715 SENLYVKES
+715 SEDLYITES
-724 VVRIRTKPTPKIPQ
+724 VVRIRTKATPKKQQVVAPEH
-738 NADPQYYKATLNFKH
+738 YKTNLIFKER
-753 KGSTVI
+753 KSQTPYFNI
-759 PFSTE
+759 D
-764 ITFKPGMLAIEEKGK
+764 INFKPGILAVAE
-779 DNYKLYEVYGPEDMT
+779 KLYEVYGPVDIAYEAKDQNNPT
-794 VEEKNQGGTPPVLGA
+794 YPDAK
-809 TIMTYEQGIALSRA
+809 IMTYEQGCALSTA
-823 TEEYTSKFFS
+823 TGEYNNKQFS
-833 WKICKESE
+833 WQMCKNSVLRHN
-841 FKQEF
+841 F
-846 VVVENYRDIRAE
+846 VVVQSGRDLYSTDWAAHIQK
-858 LWTVPIETAVSAG
+858 TVNAKGITVA
-871 AGFVDICERMCI
+871 ICESVSMDFA
-883 THSEGSPYQQLARQT
+883 EGNAHKELARQAVLSINNNSQGQNHDYLT
-898 LLSMFNEATG
+898 LTLDDTSPTQ
-908 TRHNNF
+908 
-914 WVTVNKTGDN
+914 
-924 AQYNVSKVGYLSAD
+924 AQYNIKDVGYMTQD
-938 KYGNYTIFNTLI
+938 QYGYYTVYRPIVS
-950 NNPKWVYKSG
+950 NPKWSYKSG
-960 EPGYNLPINMYGN
+960 DEGYNLPIDMYG
-973 TIKTV
+973 TKMSTT
-978 LKPDFRFNGD
+978 LKPAFSFVGNDW
-988 GLAQQTYQIT
+988 AQENYSIT
-998 INRNGDATPYKI
+998 ISRPGIMSPYKL
-1010 DNFKQQKFP
+1010 DEYQTMKFA

-1025 TQETIIN
+1025 TQETIID

>member
-48 TLRLQVPGAAAAGKT
+48 TLRLQVPGAAGKT

-178 NAKGDNDHHAFTMY
+178 NAKGDNDHHPFTMY
-192 GQTAATKITLGQ
+192 GQTAATKIELGK
-204 DPSLTVALHRIVARV
+204 DVSLTVALHRIVARV

-409 TNSYELIK
+409 TNRYELIK
-417 SGGIRLL
+417 SGGTKLL
-424 QVRATTN
+424 QVRATKN

-448 TQGTRPAW
+448 VNGARPAW
-456 INFTDADG
+456 IYFTNEGGTDNNG
-464 NAQGDGKTLADRA
+464 TTLADQT
-477 GVDALQDVYFKV
+477 GIDALQDIYFKV

-502 AVIRLT
+502 AIIRLT
-508 DEKNRLSVEALV
+508 DEKNRLSVEAV
-520 VQNQVEVPVYLR
+520 VTQNQVEIPVYLR
-532 LMNGNERV
+532 LMNGNEHV

-566 SWEITLDEGGN
+566 SWEITVDEGGN

-589 EYIPPA
+589 EYIPPT
-595 DLKDEIAPTGKAD
+595 DLKDEIASTGQPD
-608 NSVVVNPAAKE
+608 NSVVVNPAAKQ

-653 QKKYGLTVNKTEV
+653 QKKYGLKVNKTEV

-677 KGNYEWQ
+677 KGNYEWL
-684 AEISN
+684 AEISK
-689 DAGGGYDHAYQD
+689 DANGGYDHAYQD
-701 DLIWQFENNQKGTP
+701 NLIWEFENHQKGTP
-715 SENLYVKES
+715 SEDMYVKES

-738 NADPQYYKATLNFKH
+738 NADPQYYKATLNFRH

-764 ITFKPGMLAIEEKGK
+764 ITFKPGMLAIEENDKG
-779 DNYKLYEVYGPEDMT
+779 NYKLYEVYGPEDMT
-794 VEEKNQGGTPPVLGA
+794 VKEKNQGGTPPVLGA
-809 TIMTYEQGIALSRA
+809 TIMTYKQGWALSTA
-823 TEEYTSKFFS
+823 TDEYETDAFS
-833 WKICKESE
+833 WQMCKESE
-841 FKQEF
+841 LKQEY
-846 VVVENYRDIRAE
+846 VVTESGKDIKAG
-858 LWTVPIETAVSAG
+858 LWTTPIETPVNSVVGVGIA
-871 AGFVDICERMCI
+871 ERVCI
-883 THSEGSPYQQLARQT
+883 THSEGSDYKALARQS
-898 LLSMFNEATG
+898 LLSISNSATDQ
-908 TRHNNF
+908 RHKHF
-914 WVTVNKTGDN
+914 KVTVNKTAAAQ
-924 AQYNVSKVGYLSAD
+924 AQYSVSAVGYLSQD
-938 KYGNYTIFNTLI
+938 KYGNYTIFNTI
-950 NNPKWVYKSG
+950 VRNPKWDYKSG
-960 EPGYNLPINMYGN
+960 DAGYNLPINMYGA
-973 TIKTV
+973 KMSTV
-978 LKPDFRFNGD
+978 LKPAFYFSGNDWDKEHYEIRIDRAGITSPYTLD
-988 GLAQQTYQIT
+988 DYQTT
-998 INRNGDATPYKI
+998 E
-1010 DNFKQQKFP
+1010 FP

-1025 TQETIIN
+1025 THETIID

>member
-48 TLRLQVPGAAAAGKT
+48 TLRLQVPGAAAAGRT

-178 NAKGDNDHHAFTMY
+178 NAKGDNDHHPFTMY
-192 GQTAATKITLGQ
+192 GQTAATKIELGK
-204 DPSLTVALHRIVARV
+204 DVSLTVALHRIVARV

-424 QVRATTN
+424 QVRATKN

-436 NIYAANADGSAD
+436 NIYAANPDGSAD
-448 TQGTRPAW
+448 TQAARPAW

-464 NAQGDGKTLADRA
+464 NVQGDGKTWADQA

-489 NVNEGTDAAAERK
+489 EVNDELPERQ

-508 DEKNRLSVEALV
+508 DERGRLSVEAV
-520 VQNQVEVPVYLR
+520 VTQNQTSIPVFLNVKQNGVPV
-532 LMNGNERV
+532 
-540 SEIEFR
+540 
-546 QNDGVAM
+546 
-553 PVTVEYGPDDVTL
+553 T
-566 SWEITLDEGGN
+566 
-577 GIEME
+577 EME
-582 KVEVNGT
+582 FGGIAGVSQAPLFINFGPMDVKLTWKIEEDPAKGT
-589 EYIPPA
+589 MDITDVSINA
-595 DLKDEIAPTGKAD
+595 
-608 NSVVVNPAAKE
+608 
-619 FTTTEVYGT
+619 
-628 RRGRLML
+628 
-635 IATRTS
+635 TS
-641 TGETEVLDIPMV
+641 TGGVLEGDINADTDDTQTVLDATAEALSADDQAKNFVTRTATLTLIAQHPQTGEIAV
-653 QKKYGLTVNKTEV
+653 QTIRLFQKKYGLEIDKAEV
-666 LCGGQEVLIYV
+666 LCGGQEALIYV
-677 KGNYEWQ
+677 KGNMPWQ
-684 AEISN
+684 VVSISG
-689 DAGGGYDHAYQD
+689 DGYQNAMKNG
-701 DLIWQFENNQKGTP
+701 LINEYTVMDEGDP
-715 SENLYVKES
+715 SETS
-724 VVRIRTKPTPKIPQ
+724 FSTRSCVRISTKQAPLIRESH
-738 NADPQYYKATLNFKH
+738 KAQLNFKH
-753 KGSTVI
+753 RTQNESISK
-759 PFSTE
+759 E
-764 ITFKPGMLAIEEKGK
+764 ITFRGGVLAIDGWAGNNKITK
-779 DNYKLYEVYGPEDMT
+779 IYEVYGPVGRTLNTKDEPY
-794 VEEKNQGGTPPVLGA
+794 EEGGTEVAGA
-809 TIMTYEQGIALSRA
+809 VMMDSEQAYYLQRA
-823 TEEYTSKFFS
+823 VPTVD
-833 WKICKESE
+833 WGICKNSE
-841 FKQEF
+841 
-846 VVVENYRDIRAE
+846 
-858 LWTVPIETAVSAG
+858 L
-871 AGFVDICERMCI
+871 
-883 THSEGSPYQQLARQT
+883 
-898 LLSMFNEATG
+898 
-908 TRHNNF
+908 
-914 WVTVNKTGDN
+914 
-924 AQYNVSKVGYLSAD
+924 
-938 KYGNYTIFNTLI
+938 
-950 NNPKWVYKSG
+950 VY
-960 EPGYNLPINMYGN
+960 EYH
-973 TIKTV
+973 IKE
-978 LKPDFRFNGD
+978 
-988 GLAQQTYQIT
+988 
-998 INRNGDATPYKI
+998 GDATIYRANASNAGFTADIPTNFGQGRDFVEAVSISNVGPKIPEVLESQTLFSLVLLGDQSHTHMRVVGTKQSNNLLLNITELGYMMKDQWGNPTIFKPYNKNVTWTLKEGTLGLPCHI
-1010 DNFKQQKFP
+1010 YGTQTARSISWPNINNTSANQGYYQAHTTRIGAPAPLDIAPYRTKDYP
-1019 TYYFKE
+1019 TYYFKLLKTE
-1025 TQETIIN
+1025 

>member
-39 GSQAGEALV
+39 GSQAGEAEV
-48 TLRLQVPGAAAAGKT
+48 TLRLQVPGAAAAGRT

-178 NAKGDNDHHAFTMY
+178 NAKGDNDHHPFTMY
-192 GQTAATKITLGQ
+192 GQTAATKIELGK
-204 DPSLTVALHRIVARV
+204 DVSLTVALHRIVARV
-219 NMAFTGD
+219 NVAFTGD
-226 ATTNFTASK
+226 AQANFTAEK

-309 ADAHLKRPCLVVQ
+309 ADAHLKRPCLVVWGEYQ
-322 GTYEGYEGYYRVD
+322 GYKGYYRVD

-417 SGGIRLL
+417 SGGTKLL
-424 QVRATTN
+424 QVRATKN

-436 NIYAANADGSAD
+436 NIYAAKPDGSAD
-448 TQGTRPAW
+448 TQAARPAW

-464 NAQGDGKTLADRA
+464 NVQGGGKTLADQT

-489 NVNEGTDAAAERK
+489 EVNDERPDRQ
-502 AVIRLT
+502 AIIRLT
-508 DEKNRLSVEALV
+508 DERGRLSVEAV
-520 VQNQVEVPVYLR
+520 VTQNQVEIPVSLTVTQNGVPVTE
-532 LMNGNERV
+532 M
-540 SEIEFR
+540 EFTGE
-546 QNDGVAM
+546 DGM
-553 PVTVEYGPDDVTL
+553 SLGSIFINYGPKDVVLT
-566 SWEITLDEGGN
+566 WT
-577 GIEME
+577 IEE
-582 KVEVNGT
+582 DPANGT
-589 EYIPPA
+589 MDIA
-595 DLKDEIAPTGKAD
+595 DVDINATSTGGQLKGEVIAATNNAQTVL
-608 NSVVVNPAAKE
+608 NATAAPLSAEDLAKS
-619 FTTTEVYGT
+619 F
-628 RRGRLML
+628 
-635 IATRTS
+635 ATRTATLTLIAQHPT
-641 TGETEVLDIPMV
+641 TGEVQVQTIRLF
-653 QKKYGLTVNKTEV
+653 QKKYGLEIDRTEV
-666 LCGGQEVLIYV
+666 LCGGQEALIYV
-677 KGNYEWQ
+677 KGNMPWQ
-684 AEISN
+684 VVNIS
-689 DAGGGYDHAYQD
+689 GQGYQD
-701 DLIWQFENNQKGTP
+701 AMTNGLISEYTVMDEGDP
-715 SENLYVKES
+715 SETS
-724 VVRIRTKPTPKIPQ
+724 FSTSSCVRISTKQAPLIRQQHTAQ
-738 NADPQYYKATLNFKH
+738 LNFQHRTQADKAVS
-753 KGSTVI
+753 K
-759 PFSTE
+759 E
-764 ITFKPGMLAIEEKGK
+764 ITFRGGMLAIDEWAGGNKITK
-779 DNYKLYEVYGPEDMT
+779 IYEVYGPVDRSLNTKDEPY
-794 VEEKNQGGTPPVLGA
+794 EEGGTEV
-809 TIMTYEQGIALSRA
+809 
-823 TEEYTSKFFS
+823 
-833 WKICKESE
+833 
-841 FKQEF
+841 
-846 VVVENYRDIRAE
+846 
-858 LWTVPIETAVSAG
+858 AG
-871 AGFVDICERMCI
+871 AVMMD
-883 THSEGSPYQQLARQT
+883 SEQAYYLQRA
-898 LLSMFNEATG
+898 
-908 TRHNNF
+908 
-914 WVTVNKTGDN
+914 
-924 AQYNVSKVGYLSAD
+924 VSKVDWGICKDSELIHEFRVLNL
-938 KYGNYTIFNTLI
+938 GQTI
-950 NNPKWVYKSG
+950 YKSG
-960 EPGYNLPINMYGN
+960 SYDNFEAPIPFYLASKYDFYEYLSMTSAGPKGTIELTNQKLLEITRQQGDAKHTHMLLKGTEVESSNLIFNIYGIGYTVKDKYNRDEFKYYHRDVKWPRMFGSADGTIPTRIYG
-973 TIKTV
+973 TAWEATF
-978 LKPDFRFNGD
+978 KPDINNQDAINGNYRVLVTRFNSNGQLD
-988 GLAQQTYQIT
+988 LEQY
-998 INRNGDATPYKI
+998 RNQNY
-1010 DNFKQQKFP
+1010 P
-1019 TYYFKE
+1019 TYYFKLLKTE
-1025 TQETIIN
+1025 

>member
-48 TLRLQVPGAAAAGKT
+48 TLRLQVPGAAGKT

-178 NAKGDNDHHAFTMY
+178 NAKGDNDHHPFTMY
-192 GQTAATKITLGQ
+192 GQTAATKIELGK
-204 DPSLTVALHRIVARV
+204 DVSLTVALHRIVARV

-409 TNSYELIK
+409 TNRYELIK
-417 SGGIRLL
+417 SGGIKLL
-424 QVRATTN
+424 QVRATKN

-436 NIYAANADGSAD
+436 NIYNVNADGSAD
-448 TQGTRPAW
+448 VNGTRPEW
-456 INFTDADG
+456 IKFADKDGTALTNAHTTDAT
-464 NAQGDGKTLADRA
+464 QGI
-477 GVDALQDVYFKV
+477 DALQDIYFTV
-489 NVNEGTDAAAERK
+489 VQNGEARERQ
-502 AVIRLT
+502 AIIRLT
-508 DEKNRLSVEALV
+508 DERGRLSVEALV
-520 VQNQVEVPVYLR
+520 TQNLVEIPVSLTVTQNGVPVTE
-532 LMNGNERV
+532 MEFTGDAGV
-540 SEIEFR
+540 SLGALFI
-546 QNDGVAM
+546 N
-553 PVTVEYGPDDVTL
+553 YGPTDVKLTWTIEEAPASGTMDITDVEIDATSTAGQLEGEVTAKTDKAQTVLNATAAPL
-566 SWEITLDEGGN
+566 SAE
-577 GIEME
+577 
-582 KVEVNGT
+582 
-589 EYIPPA
+589 
-595 DLKDEIAPTGKAD
+595 DL
-608 NSVVVNPAAKE
+608 AKS
-619 FTTTEVYGT
+619 F
-628 RRGRLML
+628 
-635 IATRTS
+635 ATRTATLTLMAQHPT
-641 TGETEVLDIPMV
+641 TGEVQVQTIRLF
-653 QKKYGLTVNKTEV
+653 QKKYGLEIDRTEV
-666 LCGGQEVLIYV
+666 LCGGQEALIYV
-677 KGNYEWQ
+677 KGNMPWHVVN
-684 AEISN
+684 ISGQGYL
-689 DAGGGYDHAYQD
+689 DAMTNG
-701 DLIWQFENNQKGTP
+701 LINEYTVMDEGDP
-715 SENLYVKES
+715 SETS
-724 VVRIRTKPTPKIPQ
+724 FSTSSCVRISTKQAPLIRQQHTAQ
-738 NADPQYYKATLNFKH
+738 LNFQHRTQADKVVS
-753 KGSTVI
+753 K
-759 PFSTE
+759 E
-764 ITFKPGMLAIEEKGK
+764 ITFRGGMLAIEEWVGYNKITK
-779 DNYKLYEVYGPEDMT
+779 IYEVYGPVDRSLNTKNEPYLENGVKVEGAVMMDSYQAFTLQGVAPGLQWGICLDSELAHEYHMKEGSITLWRREVSDASFTVDMST
-794 VEEKNQGGTPPVLGA
+794 TLGRTRQLVESVTMSYAGPTGSAVLESQNLLTLAMQAPPEHTTMWVAVTTYNYGPVFDITTLGYWRIYSSGSVFIEAHKNVTWTAIGGNVSLPCTLYGGAVSGQVAPNIKHDYVTQGIYKAHLTRDGA
-809 TIMTYEQGIALSRA
+809 TSALETEKHKA
-823 TEEYTSKFFS
+823 TE
-833 WKICKESE
+833 
-841 FKQEF
+841 
-846 VVVENYRDIRAE
+846 
-858 LWTVPIETAVSAG
+858 
-871 AGFVDICERMCI
+871 
-883 THSEGSPYQQLARQT
+883 
-898 LLSMFNEATG
+898 
-908 TRHNNF
+908 
-914 WVTVNKTGDN
+914 
-924 AQYNVSKVGYLSAD
+924 
-938 KYGNYTIFNTLI
+938 
-950 NNPKWVYKSG
+950 YK
-960 EPGYNLPINMYGN
+960 
-973 TIKTV
+973 
-978 LKPDFRFNGD
+978 
-988 GLAQQTYQIT
+988 
-998 INRNGDATPYKI
+998 
-1010 DNFKQQKFP
+1010 
-1019 TYYFKE
+1019 TYYFKLLKTE
-1025 TQETIIN
+1025 

>member
-39 GSQAGEALV
+39 GSQAGEAEV
-48 TLRLQVPGAAAAGKT
+48 TLRLQVPGAAAAGRT

-156 DKETVLE
+156 YKETVLE

-178 NAKGDNDHHAFTMY
+178 NAKSDNDHHPFTMY
-192 GQTAATKITLGQ
+192 GQTAATKIELGK
-204 DPSLTVALHRIVARV
+204 DVSLTVALHRIVARV

-278 ALGNIPTYTVTAN
+278 ALGNIPTYEVDKATH

-309 ADAHLKRPCLVVQ
+309 ADAHLKRPCLVVWGEYQ
-322 GTYEGYEGYYRVD
+322 GYKGYYRMD

-340 ATTGDVT
+340 AATGDVT

-368 SATLQEAME
+368 SASLEEAMNE
-377 TKASNL
+377 KASNL

-409 TNSYELIK
+409 TNRYELIK
-417 SGGIRLL
+417 SGGTKLL
-424 QVRATTN
+424 QVRATKN

-436 NIYAANADGSAD
+436 NIYAAKPDGSTD
-448 TQGTRPAW
+448 TQAARPAW
-456 INFTDADG
+456 INFADADG
-464 NAQGDGKTLADRA
+464 NVQGGGKTLADQT
-477 GVDALQDVYFKV
+477 GVDALQDVYFTVDV
-489 NVNEGTDAAAERK
+489 NDERPERQ

-508 DEKNRLSVEALV
+508 DERGRLSVEAV
-520 VQNQVEVPVYLR
+520 VTQNQVEIPVYLR
-532 LMNGNERV
+532 VVNGQERV
-540 SEIEFR
+540 SEIEFD
-546 QNDGVAM
+546 QLKGETI
-553 PVTVEYGPDDVTL
+553 PFTVEFGPDDVEL
-566 SWEITLDEGGN
+566 SWEIAVDEGEK
-577 GIEME
+577 GINM
-582 KVEVNGT
+582 KEVTVGGIKYDN
-589 EYIPPA
+589 PA
-595 DLKDEIAPTGKAD
+595 NMKGVIQPTSAN
-608 NSVVVNPAAKE
+608 NSVLMEPFANG

-635 IATRTS
+635 IATRPT
-641 TGETEVLDIPMV
+641 TGETEVLDIPIY
-653 QKKYGLTVNKTEV
+653 QKKYGLVIDKTEV

-677 KGNYEWQ
+677 KGNMPWSVSIPTDDQ
-684 AEISN
+684 
-689 DAGGGYDHAYQD
+689 GYKNAWND
-701 DLIWQFENNQKGTP
+701 DLIIQFDNTQWGNP
-715 SENLYVKES
+715 SETAWVEKS
-724 VVRIRTKPTPKIPQ
+724 VVRIQTQPTPTKERK
-738 NADPQYYKATLNFKH
+738 ADPNYYKTKLTFKH
-753 KGSTVI
+753 RKTNFPI
-759 PFSTE
+759 DPIE
-764 ITFKPGMLAIEEKGK
+764 IDFKPGILAIDEWPDYNKITK
-779 DNYKLYEVYGPEDMT
+779 IYEVYGPVQRSVNTKNNAYTEDPAVT
-794 VEEKNQGGTPPVLGA
+794 GA
-809 TIMTYEQGIALSRA
+809 TIMNYAQGYALTQA
-823 TEEYTSKFFS
+823 DEFAD
-833 WKICKESE
+833 WGVCKESE
-841 FKQEF
+841 VKHEF
-846 VVVENYRDIRAE
+846 VVNDRGVDIYTGSHDSNLA
-858 LWTVPIETAVSAG
+858 LAVSALSLG
-871 AGFVDICERMCI
+871 YGIYERVGMTYTQAKSYREFRRQGILEI
-883 THSEGSPYQQLARQT
+883 TVSFMRPSHTHAWLTFTKKG
-898 LLSMFNEATG
+898 
-908 TRHNNF
+908 NNF
-914 WVTVNKTGDN
+914 EFDVN
-924 AQYNVSKVGYLSAD
+924 KVGYLTND
-938 KYGNYTIFNTLI
+938 KYGNPTIFNALA
-950 NNPKWVYKSG
+950 NNVRWNYASG
-960 EPGYNLPINMYGN
+960 DVGFNMPVQMYGGKASA
-973 TIKTV
+973 TF
-978 LKPDFRFNGD
+978 KP
-988 GLAQQTYQIT
+988 TYYRPGEQYELSVTRKAIT
-998 INRNGDATPYKI
+998 TPYDLAADKAQ
-1010 DNFKQQKFP
+1010 NYP
-1019 TYYFKE
+1019 TYYFKLLKTE
-1025 TQETIIN
+1025 

>member
-278 ALGNIPTYTVTAN
+278 VLGNIPTYTVAN
-291 EVKNQIYLFE
+291 NNKVENTIYLFE
-301 TNQPAPDD
+301 TSQPAAD
-309 ADAHLKRPCLVVQ
+309 ATDAHLKRPCLVVQ

-368 SATLQEAME
+368 SSTLQEAME

-403 RVLGIS
+403 HVLGIS

-417 SGGIRLL
+417 EGGIRLL

-448 TQGTRPAW
+448 VNGTRPEW
-456 INFTDADG
+456 IKFADKDGTALTNTHTTDAT
-464 NAQGDGKTLADRA
+464 QGI
-477 GVDALQDVYFKV
+477 DALQDIYFTVAK
-489 NVNEGTDAAAERK
+489 NDEGRERQ
-502 AVIRLT
+502 AVVRLT
-508 DEKNRLSVEALV
+508 DERGRLSVEAV
-520 VQNQVEVPVYLR
+520 VTQNLISMPLSLTVTQ
-532 LMNGNERV
+532 NG
-540 SEIEFR
+540 
-546 QNDGVAM
+546 M
-553 PVTVEYGPDDVTL
+553 PVTEMEFTGEDGTSLGSIFINYGPKDVVLT
-566 SWEITLDEGGN
+566 WT
-577 GIEME
+577 IEE
-582 KVEVNGT
+582 DPANGT
-589 EYIPPA
+589 MDIADVDINTTSTGGQLEGEVIAATDNAQTVLNATAAPLSAA
-595 DLKDEIAPTGKAD
+595 DL
-608 NSVVVNPAAKE
+608 AKS
-619 FTTTEVYGT
+619 F
-628 RRGRLML
+628 
-635 IATRTS
+635 ATRTATLTLIAQHPT
-641 TGETEVLDIPMV
+641 TGEVQVQTIRLF
-653 QKKYGLTVNKTEV
+653 QKKYGLEIDRTEV
-666 LCGGQEVLIYV
+666 LCGGQEALIYV
-677 KGNYEWQ
+677 KGNMPWQ
-684 AEISN
+684 VVNIS
-689 DAGGGYDHAYQD
+689 GQGYQD
-701 DLIWQFENNQKGTP
+701 AMANGLISEYTVMDEGDP
-715 SENLYVKES
+715 SETS
-724 VVRIRTKPTPKIPQ
+724 FSTSSCVRISTKQAPLIRESH
-738 NADPQYYKATLNFKH
+738 KAQLNFQHRTQADKFVS
-753 KGSTVI
+753 K
-759 PFSTE
+759 E
-764 ITFKPGMLAIEEKGK
+764 ITFRGGMLAIDEWVNNNKITK
-779 DNYKLYEVYGPEDMT
+779 IYEVYGPVDRSLNTKDEPY
-794 VEEKNQGGTPPVLGA
+794 EEGGTEV
-809 TIMTYEQGIALSRA
+809 
-823 TEEYTSKFFS
+823 
-833 WKICKESE
+833 
-841 FKQEF
+841 
-846 VVVENYRDIRAE
+846 
-858 LWTVPIETAVSAG
+858 AG
-871 AGFVDICERMCI
+871 AVMMD
-883 THSEGSPYQQLARQT
+883 SEQAYYLQRA
-898 LLSMFNEATG
+898 
-908 TRHNNF
+908 
-914 WVTVNKTGDN
+914 
-924 AQYNVSKVGYLSAD
+924 VSKVDWGICKDSELIHEFRVLNL
-938 KYGNYTIFNTLI
+938 GQTI
-950 NNPKWVYKSG
+950 YKSG
-960 EPGYNLPINMYGN
+960 SYDNFEAPIPFYLASKYDFYEYLSMTSAGPKGTIELTNQKLLEITRQQGDAKHTHMLLKGTEVESNNLIFNIYGIGYAVKDKYNRDEFKYYHRDVKWPRMFGSADGTIPTRIYG
-973 TIKTV
+973 TAWEATF
-978 LKPDFRFNGD
+978 KPDINNQDAINGNYKVLVTRFNSNGQLD
-988 GLAQQTYQIT
+988 LKQY
-998 INRNGDATPYKI
+998 RNQNY
-1010 DNFKQQKFP
+1010 P
-1019 TYYFKE
+1019 TYYFKLLKTE
-1025 TQETIIN
+1025 

>member
-178 NAKGDNDHHAFTMY
+178 NAKGDNDHHPFTMY
-192 GQTAATKITLGQ
+192 GQTAATKIELGK
-204 DPSLTVALHRIVARV
+204 DVSLTVALHRIVARV

-254 TTGADYEPAA
+254 TTGTDYEPAA

-278 ALGNIPTYTVTAN
+278 VLGNIPTYTVTAN

-409 TNSYELIK
+409 TNRYELIK
-417 SGGIRLL
+417 SGGTKLL
-424 QVRATTN
+424 QVRATKN

-448 TQGTRPAW
+448 VNGARPAW
-456 INFTDADG
+456 IYFTNEGGTDNNG
-464 NAQGDGKTLADRA
+464 TTLADQT
-477 GVDALQDVYFKV
+477 GIDALQDIYFKV

-502 AVIRLT
+502 AIIRLT
-508 DEKNRLSVEALV
+508 DEKNRLSVEAV
-520 VQNQVEVPVYLR
+520 VTQNQVEIPVYLR
-532 LMNGNERV
+532 LTDGAGTLVN
-540 SEIEFR
+540 EIEYQ
-546 QNDGVAM
+546 QNDGSAM
-553 PVTVEYGPDDVTL
+553 PVTVEYGPGDVTL
-566 SWEITLDEGGN
+566 SWEITTDEGDK

-582 KVEVNGT
+582 KVSVHGT
-589 EYIPPA
+589 EYADPA
-595 DLKDEIAPTGKAD
+595 NMKGEIAETGNAD
-608 NSVVVNPAAKE
+608 NSAVVEPTAKQ
-619 FTTTEVYGT
+619 FTTTDPYGT

-653 QKKYGLTVNKTEV
+653 QKKYGLEIDRADV

-677 KGNYEWQ
+677 KGNMPWT
-684 AEISN
+684 ADIS
-689 DAGGGYDHAYQD
+689 GPGYDNAYND
-701 DLIWQFENNQKGTP
+701 GMLKKFSNTGWGNP
-715 SENLYVKES
+715 SETSWSTSS
-724 VVRIRTKPTPKIPQ
+724 VVRISTNATPLLNKE
-738 NADPQYYKATLNFKH
+738 YKATLTFTH
-753 KGSTVI
+753 KTTQNQSQAPSV
-759 PFSTE
+759 SKE
-764 ITFKPGMLAIEEKGK
+764 ITFVGGVLAMKQYTETGTSYHDI
-779 DNYKLYEVYGPEDMT
+779 YKVYGPVQRSFNTKGDAYKEDVAVT
-794 VEEKNQGGTPPVLGA
+794 GT
-809 TIMTYEQGIALSRA
+809 TIMSYAQGLELSRV
-823 TEEYTSKFFS
+823 TENKAG
-833 WKICKESE
+833 WGICKESE
-841 FKQEF
+841 VTHEF
-846 VVVENYRDIRAE
+846 VMNNAVGDVYRGPFDSGFALAVAAVNVTYGIYERVGMTYTKDGDYSEHRRQKIFEMFSFFGRSHTHAWVSVTKNGSNFDFDINK
-858 LWTVPIETAVSAG
+858 AG
-871 AGFVDICERMCI
+871 YMVK
-883 THSEGSPYQQLARQT
+883 
-898 LLSMFNEATG
+898 N
-908 TRHNNF
+908 
-914 WVTVNKTGDN
+914 
-924 AQYNVSKVGYLSAD
+924 QYGY
-938 KYGNYTIFNTLI
+938 YTIFKPAATNIKWKYKEGDGAFNT
-950 NNPKWVYKSG
+950 PVQ
-960 EPGYNLPINMYGN
+960 MYGGQM
-973 TIKTV
+973 TA
-978 LKPDFRFNGD
+978 GD
-988 GLAQQTYQIT
+988 LTPTFVGSNEYYRLNISRMGIT
-998 INRNGDATPYKI
+998 TPYELTADKAI
-1010 DNFKQQKFP
+1010 EYP
-1019 TYYFKE
+1019 TYYFKYLE
-1025 TQETIIN
+1025 TE